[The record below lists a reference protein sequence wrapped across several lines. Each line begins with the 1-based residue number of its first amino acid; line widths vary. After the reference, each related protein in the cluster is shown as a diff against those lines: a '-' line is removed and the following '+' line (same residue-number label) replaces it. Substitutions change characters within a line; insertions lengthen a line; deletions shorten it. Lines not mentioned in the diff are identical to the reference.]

1 MKPNSI
7 RTAFD
12 HVNVEPS
19 PSFRD
24 NLRAQFVAEMTRTEH
39 DKTIRSET
47 SHKIAG
53 NNSEDGATVTVIDA
67 PPANIKHR
75 RPNIIIGVA
84 AAIIVV
90 AVFIAAVLTRRSEP
104 TGVSDTAIAESA
116 LMTTRQLGGSFTVKP
131 AGPGSTRDMGVI
143 AARIPACAPYVDYA
157 FDSPGRN
164 AVTTERDFQGEPP
177 PPLVQLV
184 YLFPTE
190 GAATE
195 AMSKMAEDAFVPCF
209 NAFIEALIAAT
220 SGGLKADVT
229 TVEAPPF
236 ATHGDR
242 QVVIPQSVA
251 YLGGGVFGGTFTLI
265 SFFVQVGRGIVYVDP
280 ILRQSDPLDTTGN
293 VEKVV
298 AAATDALSAALDR

>member
-19 PSFRD
+19 PTFRA
-24 NLRAQFVAEMTRTEH
+24 NLRAQFVAEMAQTEH
-39 DKTIRSET
+39 DHTLISEA
-47 SHKIAG
+47 SHKAAG
-53 NNSEDGATVTVIDA
+53 DNGEDGATVTVIDA
-67 PPANIKHR
+67 PPADIDHR
-75 RPNIIIGVA
+75 RPNKILGVA

-90 AVFIAAVLTRRSEP
+90 AVVVAAVLTRRSEP
-104 TGVSDTAIAESA
+104 ATGRNDTAIAESA
-116 LMTTRQLGGSFTVKP
+116 LMTTQQLGGGFAVKP
-131 AGPGSTRDMGVI
+131 ADPGSTRVHGDI
-143 AARIPACAPYVDYA
+143 AATIPACAPYVDYA

-190 GAATE
+190 AAATE
-195 AMSKMAEDAFVPCF
+195 AMGKMAEDGFVSCF
-209 NAFIEALIAAT
+209 NAFIEALIPAT

-229 TVEAPPF
+229 TVAPPPL

-251 YLGGGVFGGTFTLI
+251 YRGGGGTFTLI

-280 ILRQSDPLDTTGN
+280 ILRQSDPLDATGKL
-293 VEKVV
+293 EKVV
-298 AAATDALSAALDR
+298 AAATDALSAALRR